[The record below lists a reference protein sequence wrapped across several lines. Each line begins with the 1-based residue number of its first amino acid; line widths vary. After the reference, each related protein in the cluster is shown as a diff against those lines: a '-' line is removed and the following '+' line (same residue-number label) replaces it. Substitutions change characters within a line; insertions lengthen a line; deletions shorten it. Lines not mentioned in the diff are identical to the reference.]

1 MTSNKGYDFNDLT
14 SRIIGAA
21 IEVHK
26 ELGQGFQEVVYQRAL
41 SLELEAA
48 GIEHCREENVKVFY
62 KGRHIDTRRV
72 DFVVGD
78 IIVEI
83 KARKEFLPEDYIQTL
98 SYLKASEYKIA
109 LLINFGSKTVEV
121 KRLIN
126 ECGKHTLSSQEKQ
139 A

>member
-72 DFVVGD
+72 DFVVGN

-126 ECGKHTLSSQEKQ
+126 ERGKHTLSFHEKP
-139 A
+139 